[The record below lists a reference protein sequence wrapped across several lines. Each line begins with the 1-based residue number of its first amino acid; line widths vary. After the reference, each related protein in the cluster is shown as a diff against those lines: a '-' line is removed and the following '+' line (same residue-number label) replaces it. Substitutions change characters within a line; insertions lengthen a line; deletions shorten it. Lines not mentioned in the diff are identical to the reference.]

1 MSAAIPGYTV
11 TCAKH
16 TFEYPTLLLA
26 KACLASWGVQGCVG
40 NNPIA
45 AGLAPKM
52 VWCACS
58 GTVGGHGVPV
68 VVVEMAVVVVYLCFR
83 VDGSNLRCTTP
94 QHKFTTARLKNIS
107 VHKCFHKCS

>member
-58 GTVGGHGVPV
+58 GTVGGHGG
-68 VVVEMAVVVVYLCFR
+68 ASGGGG
-83 VDGSNLRCTTP
+83 DGSGCCVFVLQSRWL
-94 QHKFTTARLKNIS
+94 QSK
-107 VHKCFHKCS
+107 VHNSAT

>member
-16 TFEYPTLLLA
+16 TFEYPTLIVA
-26 KACLASWGVQGCVG
+26 KDCNASRGAQCCVG

-45 AGLAPKM
+45 AGFAPNM
-52 VWCACS
+52 RWCACS
-58 GTVGGHGVPV
+58 GTVGGLGVPV

-83 VDGSNLRCTTP
+83 VDGSNLRCTHP
-94 QHKFTTARLKNIS
+94 QHRFTTA
-107 VHKCFHKCS
+107 

>member
-45 AGLAPKM
+45 AGLAPM
-52 VWCACS
+52 A
-58 GTVGGHGVPV
+58 GGGAG
-68 VVVEMAVVVVYLCFR
+68 E
-83 VDGSNLRCTTP
+83 
-94 QHKFTTARLKNIS
+94 ARGKRQLGW
-107 VHKCFHKCS
+107 